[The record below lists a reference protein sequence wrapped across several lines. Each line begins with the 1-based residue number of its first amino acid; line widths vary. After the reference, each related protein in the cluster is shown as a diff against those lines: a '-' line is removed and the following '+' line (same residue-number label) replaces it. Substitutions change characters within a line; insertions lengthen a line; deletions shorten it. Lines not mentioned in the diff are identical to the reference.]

1 MKIEIKGENI
11 KKIQVQVKDL
21 NLDDRGEFNDMY
33 SKATFGDL
41 KWSLFAKS
49 VLLATELTEEELNE
63 YTDVDIINIAKECYF
78 VVNKKKLKK

>member
-1 MKIEIKGENI
+1 MKIEIKGENK
-11 KKIQVQVKDL
+11 KKIQVEVKDL

-63 YTDVDIINIAKECYF
+63 YTDVDIINISKDCYF

>member
-1 MKIEIKGENI
+1 
-11 KKIQVQVKDL
+11 
-21 NLDDRGEFNDMY
+21 MY